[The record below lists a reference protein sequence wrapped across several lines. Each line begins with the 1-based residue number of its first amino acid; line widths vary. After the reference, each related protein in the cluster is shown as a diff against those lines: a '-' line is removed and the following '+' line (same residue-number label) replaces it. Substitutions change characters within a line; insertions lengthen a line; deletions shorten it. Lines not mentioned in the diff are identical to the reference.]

1 VLRRTFDIALLFA
14 LLFAPNLARAK
25 ELDQFSDRLLVLSYY
40 AGGYRHI
47 AGAPGPREVDTVLD
61 DKMNAL
67 LDALALL
74 LLERAA
80 STEAQRD
87 GLVRD
92 VFQHPLLPE
101 LVTPYEEWVK
111 NEAPVP
117 LYKVTN
123 KGIYGHTVDYDDM
136 RMTWYIEASPIIQVS
151 GVLIG
156 LDKLGHFI
164 AQGFQYYT
172 YNQSIAPGTA
182 ERARYDAVRREADD
196 QERHQLG
203 YATGG
208 VFSYADLAANWE
220 GMLFFMSLFA
230 DTQVE
235 GARHARF
242 FERAADGHYRRVREF
257 HWSEWISSDWDEAL
271 NPSLAESAV
280 LYQKVRQNFAR
291 RSGDQPSICDD
302 YHRDP
307 NAFFGPRQPLRPRER
322 YTLQPGPAGHPIDVR
337 ALCAP

>member
-1 VLRRTFDIALLFA
+1 MLL
-14 LLFAPNLARAK
+14 LPSVARAK
-25 ELDQFSDRLLVLSYY
+25 ELDQFSDRRLVLAYY
-40 AGGYRHI
+40 AGGYRQI
-47 AGAPGPREVDTVLD
+47 PGAPGPREVDTVLD

-74 LLERAA
+74 LLRHPT
-80 STEAQRD
+80 STQAQRD
-87 GLVRD
+87 ELVRD

-111 NEAPVP
+111 NDAPVP

-136 RMTWYIEASPIIQVS
+136 RMTWYIEASPILQVS
-151 GVLIG
+151 GVLTG

-164 AQGFQYYT
+164 AQGFEYYT
-172 YNQSIAPGTA
+172 YNESIPAGTP
-182 ERARYDAVRREADD
+182 ERARYDAVRRQADE

-208 VFSYADLAANWE
+208 VFSFADLAANWQ

-230 DTQVE
+230 DIQVE
-235 GARHARF
+235 GARHTRF
-242 FERAADGHYRRVREF
+242 FERAPGGHYRRVRQF

-271 NPSLAESAV
+271 NPSLAESAI
-280 LYQKVRQNFAR
+280 LYQKLKHNFDW
-291 RSGDQPSICDD
+291 RSNGQPSICDE
-302 YHRDP
+302 YKRDP
-307 NAFFGPRQPLRPRER
+307 DAFFGPRQPLRPRSS
-322 YTLQPGPAGHPIDVR
+322 YTVTPGPAGYPIDVR
-337 ALCAP
+337 VLCEL